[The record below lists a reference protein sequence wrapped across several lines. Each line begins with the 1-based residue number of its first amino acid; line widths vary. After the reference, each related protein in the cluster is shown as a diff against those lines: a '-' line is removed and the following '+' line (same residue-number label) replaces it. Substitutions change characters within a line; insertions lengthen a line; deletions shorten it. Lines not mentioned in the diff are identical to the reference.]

1 MLIAGLV
8 HGTFGIGFPMVA
20 TPLLA
25 MYTDVRVAVVLTLLP
40 TVAVNIATLSQGGDW
55 RKIIREHWV
64 VTVYVLLGAAMGS
77 LLLMHFDPKP
87 FLLVLAAAILLYLN
101 LDRLKQLNLGWVRRR
116 PGRAH
121 LLFGLTA
128 GLMGGTVN
136 VMVPVLIIMA
146 LEFRLSVVSMVYLF
160 NWNFLAGKLTQVGV
174 FLHGGLVTAGG
185 LAWTLLL
192 VPAALVALYTGMW
205 LRRRITEARYRR
217 ALRAVLG
224 LMAVVLVVRYFV

>member
-55 RKIIREHWV
+55 RKIIREHWA

-77 LLLMHFDPKP
+77 MLLMHFDPKP

-121 LLFGLTA
+121 LLLGHE
-128 GLMGGTVN
+128 M
-136 VMVPVLIIMA
+136 
-146 LEFRLSVVSMVYLF
+146 LSVGETV
-160 NWNFLAGKLTQVGV
+160 AG
-174 FLHGGLVTAGG
+174 
-185 LAWTLLL
+185 W
-192 VPAALVALYTGMW
+192 
-205 LRRRITEARYRR
+205 
-217 ALRAVLG
+217 
-224 LMAVVLVVRYFV
+224 